1 VRVWVTGAGG
11 FVGQRL
17 VRRLR
22 AEGAIAIASD
32 REVDVVSPASV
43 EGAVA
48 AARPDAVVH
57 LAALSFVP
65 DSVARPDAAFRVNY
79 LGTNNVLRAVQ
90 RHAPGAR
97 VLLVSSAHIYGS
109 TPPDAPPFDEAAPLR
124 PGSPY
129 ARSKAAADLL
139 GGIYAERGLDVVRL
153 RPFNHTGAGRPDH
166 FAESSFARQLAE
178 MERGLRPARLAVGNL
193 DAIRDFLHVED
204 VVDAYWRLLQPGA
217 PAGVFNVASGRGT
230 SLRRV
235 LELLLQATR
244 LRPELRVEPDRWR
257 PADASV
263 GDAARLRAATG
274 WAPKRELADT
284 LVEILD
290 AWRQQLTA

>member
-1 VRVWVTGAGG
+1 
-11 FVGQRL
+11 VGRHL
-17 VRRLR
+17 CRRLR
-22 AEGAIAIASD
+22 TEGAIAIASD
-32 REVDVVSPASV
+32 REVDVVSPAEV
-43 EGAVA
+43 ERA
-48 AARPDAVVH
+48 AAEAHPDAVVH

-79 LGTNNVLRAVQ
+79 LGTHNLLRAVQ

-109 TPPDAPPFDEAAPLR
+109 TPPGAPPFDESAPLR

-139 GGIYAERGLDVVRL
+139 GAVFAERGLAMVRL
-153 RPFNHTGAGRPDH
+153 RPFNHTGSGRPDH

-217 PAGVFNVASGRGT
+217 PTGVFNVASGLGT

-244 LRPELRVEPDRWR
+244 VQPELKVEPARWR

-263 GDAARLRAATG
+263 GDATRLRAATG
-274 WAPKRELADT
+274 WAPKHELADT

-290 AWRQQLTA
+290 AWRHQIRNE